1 MAILP
6 SSDETARFGVF
17 LSSIIATIAALTLT
31 HFVDFEN
38 QNFKWTIV
46 IFGTLQT
53 FLIVLLLTLSMR
65 TRNTFKDQCVSK
77 MLVKLRNNIN
87 RDESVKRI
95 SGTFVSKTWQI
106 EEYSDDE
113 DDYDENEKASSERGL
128 NFIGTLYP
136 NA

>member
-1 MAILP
+1 MVTLP
-6 SSDETARFGVF
+6 SYKTANFGVF
-17 LSSIIATIAALTLT
+17 LSSIIATIAALTLA
-31 HFVDFEN
+31 HFIHFEN

-65 TRNTFKDQCVSK
+65 TRNTFNDQCVPK
-77 MLVKLRNNIN
+77 MLVKLRNNMN

-113 DDYDENEKASSERGL
+113 DDYDENEKAPSERGL